1 MKEFEAIMSVGF
13 GTATLL
19 IVIVLAIKMIRY
31 FRTRAQFI
39 LLTKA
44 GALHFIQKITVF
56 ASVVVFYNGLL
67 AHAFVLQRG
76 AFLTPEIFRI
86 SFALSFTAL
95 LLWELF
101 YLWRV
106 KQVKPLGSILAMVYS
121 LPFLLLG
128 IIFWNNYHQAKKF
141 PSVDDSIILALPF
154 SGEWVATGAGATGLT
169 NHHDRIPSQKYS
181 IDFARVGEDGRLF
194 IGDGEA
200 SQDSHTWGAEVIS
213 PVTGT
218 VVFAVDTLEDDNSM
232 EYLAGN
238 HVIIQVSDTVFVAL
252 GHFMQHTLKV
262 EKGDLVFTGDP
273 LALVGNSGNT
283 DFPHLHIHVQTT
295 PEYDLHETRT
305 LPFRFDEFERKRFL
319 FWRTVRNEY
328 LLGNDRVKM
337 R

>member
-1 MKEFEAIMSVGF
+1 MQEFETIMSIGF

-19 IVIVLAIKMIRY
+19 IVIVLATKVFRY
-31 FRTRAQFI
+31 INSRAEFVP
-39 LLTKA
+39 LHRS

-56 ASVVVFYNGLL
+56 ASVVVFYNGLM

-76 AFLTPEIFRI
+76 SFLTPELFRLF
-86 SFALSFTAL
+86 FAISFTAL

-101 YLWRV
+101 YLWKV
-106 KQVKPLGSILAMVYS
+106 KQVKPLQSILAMVYS

-141 PSVDDSIILALPF
+141 PSVDESIILSLPF
-154 SGEWVATGAGATGLT
+154 KGEWVATGAGATALT
-169 NHHDRIPSQKYS
+169 NHHDRIPSQRYS

-194 IGDGEA
+194 RGHGET
-200 SQDSHTWGAEVIS
+200 SQDSETWGTEVIS
-213 PVTGT
+213 PVIGT
-218 VVFAVDTLEDDNSM
+218 VVLLVDTLEDDNSM

-252 GHFMQHTLKV
+252 AHFMQHSMKV
-262 EKGDLVFTGDP
+262 EKGDLVFPGDP
-273 LALVGNSGNT
+273 IALVGNSGNS

-305 LPFRFDEFERKRFL
+305 LPFRFDEVKRKRFL
-319 FWRTVRNEY
+319 FWRTARNAY
-328 LLGNDRVKM
+328 LLGNDRV
-337 R
+337 RIR